1 MSCLLNLVGNA
12 YLTFYVLIILPMKKV
27 MIECKR
33 CWKLI
38 EKKGTREYCIA
49 CSNKRDKEIAKIYRE
64 AHKEEIR
71 TKNRERARQKT
82 EKTKRDEW

>member
-1 MSCLLNLVGNA
+1 M
-12 YLTFYVLIILPMKKV
+12 
-27 MIECKR
+27 
-33 CWKLI
+33 I
-38 EKKGTREYCIA
+38 EKKGTRVLCIA

-82 EKTKRDEW
+82 EKLKW

>member
-1 MSCLLNLVGNA
+1 MSCQQRNVPNA
-12 YLTFYVLIILPMKKV
+12 YSMFYVLIILPMKKV

-33 CWKLI
+33 CQKII
-38 EKKGTREYCIA
+38 EKKGNREYCIA

-71 TKNRERARQKT
+71 TKNRERARL
-82 EKTKRDEW
+82 EREALKRDQ

>member
-1 MSCLLNLVGNA
+1 
-12 YLTFYVLIILPMKKV
+12 MKVEYIHCANCGKT
-27 MIECKR
+27 IQKR
-33 CWKLI
+33 GGRTL
-38 EKKGTREYCIA
+38 CIA

-82 EKTKRDEW
+82 EKLKWWQ